1 MTTLAAAVAH
11 ELAAGGVRHAFG
23 VVGGGNILAAAGLT
37 EHGVRYVAARH
48 EGGAMAMA
56 DAYHRVSGSVAV
68 CTTSHGAGIT
78 NTATA
83 LAEAARHGS
92 GIVVLCGD
100 HPVSGLRRCDVDQT
114 TFARTLG
121 AEVVR
126 VRDAGTARADAAEAL
141 RLARALSR
149 PVLLCLPNDL
159 LNTEVPERLVFTV
172 DGEGTSGAGAEA
184 VRAVGAAPTADD
196 VGAVLELLSTARR
209 PLVLA
214 GLGAWRAD
222 AGKPV
227 ADLAVRAGALLATTV
242 MANGLFSGNRFALGI
257 CGGFAAPRA
266 AELIKQA
273 DLVLAFGADLDPFTL
288 HGGRLLDPGA
298 PVVRI
303 DNVPRTRVAPV
314 SLEITADASVAASA
328 LTDAMNAANLP
339 TSAWRD
345 ANEDLLPCATWA
357 DQAHPDASTVDRID
371 PRTLTKALGDL
382 LPAERTVVFDG
393 GHFISWPSMYWS
405 VPDPAA
411 MVFMGGAFQAI
422 GLGFA
427 GAVGAAS
434 GRADRLTVVAL
445 GDGGSLMGLPELDTL
460 IRSESPVLV
469 VIYDD
474 ASYGFEAHLYTPRG
488 ADPRTAS
495 FADTDFAGVALALGA
510 EVAVVRA
517 VPDLDAVRDWQ
528 ARGPRGVL
536 VLDCKVVPDVIAPF
550 LSDLIA
556 GH

>member
-1 MTTLAAAVAH
+1 VTTLAAAVAH
-11 ELAAGGVRHAFG
+11 ELAAGGVRQAFG
-23 VVGGGNILAAAGLT
+23 VVGGGNILAAAALL
-37 EHGVRYVAARH
+37 ERGVRYVAARH

-56 DAYHRVSGSVAV
+56 DAYHRVSGEVAV

-92 GIVVLCGD
+92 GVVVLCGD
-100 HPVSGLRRCDVDQT
+100 HPVHGLRRCDVDQT
-114 TFARTLG
+114 VFARTLG

-126 VRDAGTARADAAEAL
+126 VRDASTARADATEAL
-141 RLARALSR
+141 RRARALSR

-159 LNTEVPERLVFTV
+159 LNTEVP
-172 DGEGTSGAGAEA
+172 DGPVSTSDAGDEPVSAA
-184 VRAVGAAPTADD
+184 VAPTASD
-196 VGAVLELLSTARR
+196 VDAVLALLATARR
-209 PLVLA
+209 PLLLA
-214 GLGAWRAD
+214 GLGAWRAG
-222 AGKPV
+222 AGKPI
-227 ADLAVRAGALLATTV
+227 ADLAARTGALLATTV
-242 MANGLFSGNRFALGI
+242 MANGLFTGNRFALGI

-266 AELIKQA
+266 AELIGQA

-298 PVVRI
+298 SVVRI
-303 DNVPRTRVAPV
+303 DHVPRAATAPV
-314 SLEITADASVAASA
+314 SLEITADASAAASA
-328 LTDAMNAANLP
+328 LTDAVNAANLP
-339 TSAWRD
+339 ASGWRE
-345 ANEDLLPCATWA
+345 ASEALLPCATWA
-357 DQAHPDASTVDRID
+357 DEAHPDASTADRID
-371 PRTLTKALGDL
+371 PRTLTKALGEL
-382 LPAERTVVFDG
+382 LPAERTVVYDG
-393 GHFISWPSMYWS
+393 GHFISWPSMYWP

-460 IRSESPVLV
+460 VRSEPPVLV

-495 FADTDFAGVALALGA
+495 FADTDFAGVARALGA
-510 EVAVVRA
+510 EVAVVRT
-517 VPDLDAVRDWQ
+517 VTDLDAVRDWQ

>member
-1 MTTLAAAVAH
+1 MS
-11 ELAAGGVRHAFG
+11 
-23 VVGGGNILAAAGLT
+23 
-37 EHGVRYVAARH
+37 
-48 EGGAMAMA
+48 MA
-56 DAYHRVSGSVAV
+56 DAYHRVSGTVAI

-78 NTATA
+78 NTATG

-100 HPVSGLRRCDVDQT
+100 SPMAGLRRCDVDQT
-114 TFARTLG
+114 VFARTLG

-126 VRDAGTARADAAEAL
+126 VRDAATARADAAEAL
-141 RLARALSR
+141 RLARTLSR

-159 LNTEVPERLVFTV
+159 LNTEVPDIPPSTV
-172 DGEGTSGAGAEA
+172 DA
-184 VRAVGAAPTADD
+184 VVPVETAAPTADD
-196 VGAVLELLSTARR
+196 IGAVLDLLAAAHR
-209 PLVLA
+209 PLILA
-214 GLGAWRAD
+214 GLGAWRAG
-222 AGKPV
+222 AAKPL
-227 ADLAVRAGALLATTV
+227 ADLAARTGALLTTTV
-242 MANGLFSGNRFALGI
+242 MANGLFTGNRFALGI
-257 CGGFAAPRA
+257 CGGFAAPQA
-266 AELIKQA
+266 TELIGQA

-298 PVVRI
+298 RVVRV
-303 DNVPRTRVAPV
+303 DNVPRARTTPV
-314 SLEITADASVAASA
+314 SREITADASVAATA
-328 LTDAMNAANLP
+328 LTDALDAANVP
-339 TSAWRD
+339 ASAWRD
-345 ANEDLLPCATWA
+345 ECEDRLPCATWA
-357 DQAHPDASTVDRID
+357 DEPHQDASTADRID
-371 PRTLTKALGDL
+371 PRTLTRALGEL
-382 LPAERTVVFDG
+382 LPAERTVVYDG
-393 GHFISWPSMYWS
+393 GHFISWPSMYWP

-427 GAVGAAS
+427 GAVGAVS

-460 IRSESPVLV
+460 IRSGSPALV

-495 FADTDFAGVALALGA
+495 FADTDFAGVAQALGA

-517 VPDLDAVRDWQ
+517 VTDLDAVRDWQ
-528 ARGPRGVL
+528 ARGPHGVL

>member
-1 MTTLAAAVAH
+1 MTILAAAVAH
-11 ELAAGGVRHAFG
+11 ELAAGGVRQAFG
-23 VVGGGNILAAAGLT
+23 VVGGGNILAAAGLI

-100 HPVSGLRRCDVDQT
+100 HPVHGLRRCDVDQT
-114 TFARTLG
+114 MFALTLG

-141 RLARALSR
+141 RRARARNR

-159 LNTEVPERLVFTV
+159 LNTEVPDGPVSTV
-172 DGEGTSGAGAEA
+172 DTEDASGAGDELAPAA
-184 VRAVGAAPTADD
+184 VAPTASD
-196 VGAVLELLSTARR
+196 VGAVLDLLSTARR
-209 PLVLA
+209 PLILA
-214 GLGAWRAD
+214 GLGAWRAG

-227 ADLAVRAGALLATTV
+227 ADLAARTGALLTTTV
-242 MANGLFSGNRFALGI
+242 MANGLFTGNRFALGI
-257 CGGFAAPRA
+257 CGGFAAPQA

-298 PVVRI
+298 SVVRI

-328 LTDAMNAANLP
+328 LTDAVNAANLP
-339 TSAWRD
+339 ASAWRE
-345 ANEDLLPCATWA
+345 ANEALLPCATWA
-357 DQAHPDASTVDRID
+357 DEACPDASTVDRID
-371 PRTLTKALGDL
+371 PRTLTSALGEL

-460 IRSESPVLV
+460 IRSGSPVLV

-495 FADTDFAGVALALGA
+495 FADTDFAGVARALGA

-517 VPDLDAVRDWQ
+517 VTDLDAVRGWQ

>member
-37 EHGVRYVAARH
+37 EHGVHYVAARH
-48 EGGAMAMA
+48 EGGAMSMA

-100 HPVSGLRRCDVDQT
+100 SPVGGLRRCDVDQT
-114 TFARTLG
+114 VFARTLG

-141 RLARALSR
+141 RRARALSR

-159 LNTEVPERLVFTV
+159 LNTEVP
-172 DGEGTSGAGAEA
+172 DGPVAASGAGDEL
-184 VRAVGAAPTADD
+184 VPAAPTASD
-196 VGAVLELLSTARR
+196 VAAVLDLLSTARR

-214 GLGAWRAD
+214 GLGAWRAG
-222 AGKPV
+222 AGKPL
-227 ADLAVRAGALLATTV
+227 ADLAARTGALLTTTV
-242 MANGLFSGNRFALGI
+242 MANGLFAGNRFALGI
-257 CGGFAAPRA
+257 CGGFAAPQA
-266 AELIKQA
+266 AELIGQA

-314 SLEITADASVAASA
+314 SLEITADASVAATA
-328 LTDAMNAANLP
+328 LTDAVNAANLP
-339 TSAWRD
+339 AATWRE
-345 ANEDLLPCATWA
+345 ATEDLLPCATWT
-357 DQAHPDASTVDRID
+357 DQAHQDASTADRID
-371 PRTLTKALGDL
+371 PRTLTKALGEL
-382 LPAERTVVFDG
+382 LPAERTVVYDG

-460 IRSESPVLV
+460 IRSEPPVLV

-495 FADTDFAGVALALGA
+495 FADTDFAGVARALGA

-517 VPDLDAVRDWQ
+517 VTDLDAVRDWQ

>member
-1 MTTLAAAVAH
+1 VTTLAAAVAH
-11 ELAAGGVRHAFG
+11 ELAAGGVRYAFG
-23 VVGGGNILAAAGLT
+23 VVGGGNILAAAALIDR
-37 EHGVRYVAARH
+37 GVHYVSARH

-100 HPVSGLRRCDVDQT
+100 HPVHGLRRCDVDQT
-114 TFARTLG
+114 AFALTLG

-141 RLARALSR
+141 RRARARNR

-159 LNTEVPERLVFTV
+159 LNAEVPEPPESTANA
-172 DGEGTSGAGAEA
+172 SGAGAEPVPVA
-184 VRAVGAAPTADD
+184 AAPAAGD
-196 VGAVLELLSTARR
+196 VGAVLALLRTACR
-209 PLVLA
+209 PLLLA
-214 GLGAWRAD
+214 GLGAWRAG
-222 AGKPV
+222 AGKPI
-227 ADLAVRAGALLATTV
+227 ADLAARTGALLTTTV
-242 MANGLFSGNRFALGI
+242 MANGLFAGNRFALGV
-257 CGGFAAPRA
+257 CGGFAAPQA
-266 AELIKQA
+266 AELIGQA
-273 DLVLAFGADLDPFTL
+273 DLVLVFGAGLDPFTL
-288 HGGRLLDPGA
+288 HGGRLFDPGA

-303 DNVPRTRVAPV
+303 DTVRRVPTAPV
-314 SLEITADASVAASA
+314 SLEITADASAAASA
-328 LTDAMNAANLP
+328 LTDAVNAANLP
-339 TSAWRD
+339 ASGWREETE
-345 ANEDLLPCATWA
+345 ALLPCATWLDEA
-357 DQAHPDASTVDRID
+357 CPDASTADRID
-371 PRTLTKALGDL
+371 PRTLTKALGEL

-393 GHFISWPSMYWS
+393 GHFISWPAMYWP

-411 MVFMGGAFQAI
+411 MVFMGGAFQTI

-427 GAVGAAS
+427 GAAGAAG

-445 GDGGSLMGLPELDTL
+445 GDGGSLMGLPDLDTL
-460 IRSESPVLV
+460 VRSESPVLV

-474 ASYGFEAHLYTPRG
+474 AAYGFEMHMYAPRG

-495 FADTDFAGVALALGA
+495 FTDTDFAGVARALGA
-510 EVAVVRA
+510 EAAVVRT
-517 VPDLDAVRDWQ
+517 VRDLDAVRDWQ

-550 LSDLIA
+550 LADLIA

>member
-114 TFARTLG
+114 AFARTLG

-141 RLARALSR
+141 RRARALSR

-159 LNTEVPERLVFTV
+159 LNTEVPADPVSTV
-172 DGEGTSGAGAEA
+172 DRVDTVDTA
-184 VRAVGAAPTADD
+184 VTAPTASD
-196 VGAVLELLSTARR
+196 VGAVLDLLSTARR
-209 PLVLA
+209 PLILA

-222 AGKPV
+222 AAKPL
-227 ADLAVRAGALLATTV
+227 ADLAARTGALLTTTV
-242 MANGLFSGNRFALGI
+242 MANGLFRGNRFALGI

-266 AELIKQA
+266 VELIGQA

-303 DNVPRTRVAPV
+303 DTVPRTRAAPV
-314 SLEITADASVAASA
+314 TLEITADASAAASA
-328 LTDAMNAANLP
+328 LTDAVNAADLSP
-339 TSAWRD
+339 SGWRD
-345 ANEDLLPCATWA
+345 ATEDLLPCGTWA
-357 DQAHPDASTVDRID
+357 DQSYQDASTADRID

-382 LPAERTVVFDG
+382 LPAERSVVFDG
-393 GHFISWPSMYWS
+393 GHFISWPSMYWP

-445 GDGGSLMGLPELDTL
+445 GDGGALMGLPELDTL
-460 IRSESPVLV
+460 IRSEPPALV

-474 ASYGFEAHLYTPRG
+474 ASYGFEAHLYTPKG

-495 FADTDFAGVALALGA
+495 FADTDFAGVARALGA

-517 VPDLDAVRDWQ
+517 VTDLEAVRDWQ
-528 ARGPRGVL
+528 ARGPHGVL

>member
-1 MTTLAAAVAH
+1 MTTLATAVAH

-23 VVGGGNILAAAGLT
+23 VVGGGNILAAAGLV
-37 EHGVRYVAARH
+37 ERGVHYVAARH

-56 DAYHRVSGSVAV
+56 DAYHRVSGAVAV
-68 CTTSHGAGIT
+68 CTTSHGAGIA

-92 GIVVLCGD
+92 GVVVLCGD
-100 HPVSGLRRCDVDQT
+100 SPVSGLRRCDVDQT
-114 TFARTLG
+114 VFARALG

-159 LNTEVPERLVFTV
+159 LNAEVP
-172 DGEGTSGAGAEA
+172 DGPVSVAAVSGAGAERVA
-184 VRAVGAAPTADD
+184 AAPAAGD
-196 VGAVLELLSTARR
+196 VGAVLDLLATARR
-209 PLVLA
+209 PLILA
-214 GLGAWRAD
+214 GLGAWRAG
-222 AGKPV
+222 AAKPL
-227 ADLAVRAGALLATTV
+227 ADLAARTGALLTTTV
-242 MANGLFSGNRFALGI
+242 MANGLFAGNRYALGI
-257 CGGFAAPRA
+257 CGGFAAPPA
-266 AELIKQA
+266 AELIGQA
-273 DLVLAFGADLDPFTL
+273 DLVLVFGADLDPFTL

-298 PVVRI
+298 TVVRV
-303 DNVPRTRVAPV
+303 DTVARTRTAPV
-314 SLEITADASVAASA
+314 SLEITADASVTASA
-328 LTDAMNAANLP
+328 LTDAVNAANLP
-339 TSAWRD
+339 ASGWRE
-345 ANEDLLPCATWA
+345 ATGDLLPCGTWA
-357 DQAHPDASTVDRID
+357 GQAHPDASTAGRID
-371 PRTLTKALGDL
+371 PRTLTKAIGEL
-382 LPAERTVVFDG
+382 LPAERTVVYDG

-422 GLGFA
+422 GLGFG

-460 IRSESPVLV
+460 IRAGTPALV
-469 VIYDD
+469 VVYDD

-495 FADTDFAGVALALGA
+495 FADTDFAGVARALGA
-510 EVAVVRA
+510 EAAVVRT
-517 VPDLDAVRDWQ
+517 VTDLDAVRDWQ
-528 ARGPRGVL
+528 ARGSRGVL

>member
-1 MTTLAAAVAH
+1 VTTLAAAVAH

-37 EHGVRYVAARH
+37 EHGVHYVAARH
-48 EGGAMAMA
+48 EGGAMSMA

-100 HPVSGLRRCDVDQT
+100 SPVGGLRRCDVDQT
-114 TFARTLG
+114 VFARTLG

-141 RLARALSR
+141 RRARALSR

-159 LNTEVPERLVFTV
+159 LNTEVP
-172 DGEGTSGAGAEA
+172 DGPVAASGAGDEL
-184 VRAVGAAPTADD
+184 VPAAPTASD
-196 VGAVLELLSTARR
+196 VAAVLDLLSTARR

-214 GLGAWRAD
+214 GLGAWRAG
-222 AGKPV
+222 AGKPL
-227 ADLAVRAGALLATTV
+227 ADLAARTGALLTTTV
-242 MANGLFSGNRFALGI
+242 MANGLFTGNRFALGI
-257 CGGFAAPRA
+257 CGGFAAPQA
-266 AELIKQA
+266 AELIGQA

-298 PVVRI
+298 SVVRI

-328 LTDAMNAANLP
+328 LTDAVNAANLP
-339 TSAWRD
+339 ASTWRE
-345 ANEDLLPCATWA
+345 ATEDLLPCATWT
-357 DQAHPDASTVDRID
+357 DQAHQDASTVDRID
-371 PRTLTKALGDL
+371 PRTLTKALGEL
-382 LPAERTVVFDG
+382 LPAERTVVYDG

-460 IRSESPVLV
+460 IRSEPPVLV

-495 FADTDFAGVALALGA
+495 FADTDFAGVARALGA

-517 VPDLDAVRDWQ
+517 VTDLDAVRDWQ